1 MRAIIAL
8 ALASFLTA
16 PALAQEDYEPG
27 ETRWS
32 FAIHGG
38 AGTIERANMTPEQE
52 AEYRA
57 ALDAAL
63 EHLSLL
69 DVIQAAARWTR

>member
-27 ETRWS
+27 EPRWS

-38 AGTIERANMTPEQE
+38 AGLGLPSRETGRSGVGAPYFRASIRYVHM
-52 AEYRA
+52 A
-57 ALDAAL
+57 AVDA
-63 EHLSLL
+63 S
-69 DVIQAAARWTR
+69 AAIV